1 MILKGDQIA
10 AELRSD
16 QQTRLRVTPMPD
28 LPGIEARGAAS
39 LDLRLGRWFVT
50 MRQARI
56 SLLHMGTRSG
66 DLKDS
71 TLGQSKEQFV
81 PFGKPFILH
90 PSKFVLGIS
99 LEWVCLPIHL
109 AGYVTGKSSWARR
122 GLIIE
127 TAAGIH
133 PGFSGCIALEM
144 TNIGEVPIEIIPGT
158 EICQLFIHRVD
169 GGSQIAPSQYS
180 CQRKPK
186 VGVIVEDPI
195 LELLS
200 RPI

>member
-1 MILKGDQIA
+1 MILKGDALRA
-10 AELRSD
+10 AIERTD
-16 QQTRLRVTPMPD
+16 ADRLRVTPTPD
-28 LPGIEARGAAS
+28 LDALSKRGSAS

-50 MRQARI
+50 IRQARF
-56 SLLHMGTRSG
+56 SLLKIGTTKEP
-66 DLKDS
+66 D
-71 TLGQSKEQFV
+71 TALGQSKEQFI
-81 PFGKPFILH
+81 PFGKAFVLH

-99 LEWVCLPIHL
+99 LEWVSLPPTMS
-109 AGYVTGKSSWARR
+109 GYVTGKSSWARR

-144 TNIGEVPIEIIPGT
+144 TNIGEVPIEIVPGT
-158 EICQLFIHRVD
+158 EIGQIFVHRVD
-169 GGSQIAPSQYS
+169 GDRNIPGSQYS

-186 VGVIVEDPI
+186 LGEINEDRV
-195 LELLS
+195 LELLK